1 MAPTADYRIWIPE
14 DREPELALAAERAR
28 LSAERARLDAERAA
42 PRSPRTRRPLRRL
55 LLLLRLRRANRPV
68 RAEAH

>member
-14 DREPELALAAERAR
+14 DREPELALA
-28 LSAERARLDAERAA
+28 AERARLDAERAA